1 MAIDKKVKNRTDV
14 KKSQARK
21 SAPKNNGHNSNSN
34 KRKKKKKLGFKTLLK
49 RTFFTIFFLI
59 LTAMVVG
66 AGYIFAVIKSTPPL
80 DLQAVLNLSQ
90 PTSLYDKDGVFM
102 DNLHSE
108 IDRTIVSYDQIPQY
122 LKDGFVSIEDQR
134 FQNHRGIDPI
144 RIAGSIVTDIN
155 KLFKGQ
161 RSFHGG
167 STITQQLLKN
177 TVLSDENSAIQRKI
191 KEIWYALNLEK
202 ELSKDEILNQYL
214 NTIPLGGTAYGVEA
228 AANLYFGK
236 SVSELNLIQCAYISG
251 IAQAPTYYSAY
262 NENNIKD
269 PSPYITRTKSVL
281 GKMYELNKIT
291 QTEYDQAIADINA
304 GKLQFTST
312 KKSYTLE
319 YEWYINPTISQVK
332 KDLKEKY
339 KYSDEEVSKLL
350 ANGGL
355 KITTNM
361 DRELQDYT
369 QNLLDNYSSENV
381 GYEETYYSG
390 TNTPLFQASA
400 TVVDYKTGKVLA
412 MIGGRGSH
420 GANSTNRAY
429 TTLRPVGSTTK
440 PLTVYGPAINEKILT
455 AGSTIDD
462 SPLDDSTG
470 KSLNGGSTWD
480 LKNDDKTFAGNI
492 SLREGLRQSK
502 NIVAVKVL
510 NTIGLKTALS
520 YGEKFGLVYNNVS
533 KSGAAALA
541 LGQFNGDGDGGNT
554 FIMSSA
560 FGVFGN
566 GGVYTEPRL
575 YSKVVDASGNVLL
588 DSEANIKTK
597 QIFSEQ
603 TAWIMYD
610 LLKGSR
616 SYTAPSAQWGS
627 IPVAGKTGT
636 TTDSTDLW
644 FTGLTPYLSGSVWFG
659 YDTPKSMSPY
669 ANSNKAAALWA
680 KIMAKA
686 HEGMSYTDIEMP
698 SGITSATICMDSG
711 KLASELCYQD
721 SRDNRVYDE
730 YFIEG
735 TEPTSYC
742 DAHVSVTINSS
753 NGRLANNYTPSFLR
767 RNVVYVKKSHPNPIT
782 ADYQYLL
789 PEFAEDFYEESSY
802 SEEEETP
809 SEDSENTEENKE
821 HNTTNNNNNAATD
834 TTLPPAANG
843 GTENNTQQP
852 PSNNTRKNH

>member
-1 MAIDKKVKNRTDV
+1 MAIDKKVKNRTNV

-21 SAPKNNGHNSNSN
+21 SAPQNNGHNSNSN

-177 TVLSDENSAIQRKI
+177 TVLSDENSGIQRKI

-369 QNLLDNYSSENV
+369 QNLLD
-381 GYEETYYSG
+381 
-390 TNTPLFQASA
+390 
-400 TVVDYKTGKVLA
+400 K
-412 MIGGRGSH
+412 
-420 GANSTNRAY
+420 
-429 TTLRPVGSTTK
+429 
-440 PLTVYGPAINEKILT
+440 
-455 AGSTIDD
+455 
-462 SPLDDSTG
+462 
-470 KSLNGGSTWD
+470 
-480 LKNDDKTFAGNI
+480 
-492 SLREGLRQSK
+492 
-502 NIVAVKVL
+502 
-510 NTIGLKTALS
+510 
-520 YGEKFGLVYNNVS
+520 LVRFW
-533 KSGAAALA
+533 
-541 LGQFNGDGDGGNT
+541 Q
-554 FIMSSA
+554 
-560 FGVFGN
+560 
-566 GGVYTEPRL
+566 
-575 YSKVVDASGNVLL
+575 
-588 DSEANIKTK
+588 
-597 QIFSEQ
+597 
-603 TAWIMYD
+603 
-610 LLKGSR
+610 
-616 SYTAPSAQWGS
+616 
-627 IPVAGKTGT
+627 
-636 TTDSTDLW
+636 
-644 FTGLTPYLSGSVWFG
+644 
-659 YDTPKSMSPY
+659 
-669 ANSNKAAALWA
+669 
-680 KIMAKA
+680 
-686 HEGMSYTDIEMP
+686 
-698 SGITSATICMDSG
+698 
-711 KLASELCYQD
+711 
-721 SRDNRVYDE
+721 
-730 YFIEG
+730 
-735 TEPTSYC
+735 
-742 DAHVSVTINSS
+742 
-753 NGRLANNYTPSFLR
+753 
-767 RNVVYVKKSHPNPIT
+767 
-782 ADYQYLL
+782 
-789 PEFAEDFYEESSY
+789 
-802 SEEEETP
+802 
-809 SEDSENTEENKE
+809 
-821 HNTTNNNNNAATD
+821 
-834 TTLPPAANG
+834 
-843 GTENNTQQP
+843 
-852 PSNNTRKNH
+852 